1 MEAPVPD
8 INNKINIINDLKEQ
22 YSKILTKYLV
32 DRVYNENSV
41 KTWTNDILLE
51 AKEYFIQKYSDYNLY
66 LYCLISEAKTPFSQ
80 DYSCIFNGSN
90 DIMSWVDFKNDSIT
104 CVLSIMIF
112 KINNLDDSIN
122 DFESNI
128 IKKGNEIII
137 KYMENRKFSPTHN
150 ITLINNI
157 TKEHNDFIIEKVGNK
172 MVRTF
177 SICRIFQNPLDGKYD
192 FNYTCYGKDI
202 YRVIFL
208 NYQNDFLICDYELFF
223 FK

>member
-41 KTWTNDILLE
+41 KKWTNDILLE
-51 AKEYFIQKYSDYNLY
+51 AKEYFIEKYSDYNLY

-112 KINNLDDSIN
+112 KINNLDDPTN

-157 TKEHNDFIIEKVGNK
+157 TKEHNDLLLKKLEIKW
-172 MVRTF
+172 
-177 SICRIFQNPLDGKYD
+177 
-192 FNYTCYGKDI
+192 
-202 YRVIFL
+202 
-208 NYQNDFLICDYELFF
+208 
-223 FK
+223 

>member
-22 YSKILTKYLV
+22 YSNILTKYLV

-41 KTWTNDILLE
+41 KKWTNDILLE

-128 IKKGNEIII
+128 IKKG
-137 KYMENRKFSPTHN
+137 T
-150 ITLINNI
+150 
-157 TKEHNDFIIEKVGNK
+157 VW
-172 MVRTF
+172 
-177 SICRIFQNPLDGKYD
+177 
-192 FNYTCYGKDI
+192 
-202 YRVIFL
+202 FL
-208 NYQNDFLICDYELFF
+208 
-223 FK
+223 KRS